1 MNKYEKKLE
10 RIRQHL
16 DNHPGDYQSVV
27 SFYIAKSNAIEYGI
41 RESRNRGMAE
51 IARIRR
57 QKV

>member
-16 DNHPGDYQSVV
+16 DYHPCDYQSFV
-27 SFYIAKSNAIEYGI
+27 SFYIDKSNAIEYGI
-41 RESRNRGMAE
+41 RESRNKGMAE